1 MENQL
6 DIYTDAGGKP
16 ESYGMGV
23 LFIYPNEREQRFCF
37 RTNLELLKNEFNV
50 TEGIDNT
57 TIIETYAIYKALQ
70 NVNKSYDK
78 IVIYTDSLHTYDVFN
93 KINRSWLKSSE
104 LYQNIVKET
113 KKLMIDKNVEICWIK
128 SHCGVYGNE
137 IADQLSTRAKNVN
150 RNMPFCN
157 NPYNYLDKINL
168 FDYEFN
174 YSFEIDKIKLNTT
187 IGEKYIV

>member
-1 MENQL
+1 MESQL

-16 ESYGMGV
+16 NSYGMGAI
-23 LFIYPNEREQRFCF
+23 FIFPSEREQRFCF

-70 NVNKSYDK
+70 NVNSTYDK
-78 IVIYTDSLHTYDVFN
+78 IVIYTDSLQTYHVFN
-93 KINRSWLKSSE
+93 NLDSHLKDSK
-104 LYQNIVKET
+104 LFQNIVEET
-113 KKLMIDKNVEICWIK
+113 KKLMKDKNVEICWIK
-128 SHCGVYGNE
+128 AHCGVYGNE

-157 NPYNYLDKINL
+157 KPYDFLDKINL
-168 FDYEFN
+168 FEYEFN
-174 YSFEIDKIKLNTT
+174 YSFEIDKIILNTT
-187 IGEKYIV
+187 AKKYEI